1 VTPNPASTFSFRRR
15 VVRISNIRL
24 AAIVSLILHALLFLN
39 VAPELIHLSQPF
51 EVSKETDGKPAGSL
65 AVRLAP
71 PTSRHAEDMRM
82 TPRAPAL
89 HSQRSVAARPSADS
103 AAPRVLAREKST
115 APPTAPAPQ
124 VAESSPRMAG
134 DLSAYIEARRSARE
148 PSPAQPAPP
157 MESQQER
164 DNRAAAENLGFNR
177 VPTFG
182 AGRKTGGGIFQI
194 STLRY
199 DSAEFFFFGW
209 NKLIRRN
216 AQQMIEVR
224 RGDNAS
230 IELAVV
236 RRMIAIIREQTPA
249 DFIWESVRQNRE
261 VTLSARPADN
271 AGLEEF
277 LLKEFFPDYFRR

>member
-15 VVRISNIRL
+15 VVRIPNIRL
-24 AAIVSLILHALLFLN
+24 AAIVSLVLHALLFLSA
-39 VAPELIHLSQPF
+39 APELIRLNQPF
-51 EVSKETDGKPAGSL
+51 EVSRETDGKPAGSL

-71 PTSRHAEDMRM
+71 PTSRHADETPMI
-82 TPRAPAL
+82 PRAPAMHL
-89 HSQRSVAARPSADS
+89 PRAVASKPSH
-103 AAPRVLAREKST
+103 APAPQSPPLLAREKSST
-115 APPTAPAPQ
+115 PPAVATPTPAAP
-124 VAESSPRMAG
+124 G
-134 DLSAYIEARRSARE
+134 DLAAYIESRRRARE
-148 PSPAQPAPP
+148 PESVPAAPSQPA
-157 MESQQER
+157 ETQQER
-164 DNRAAAENLGFNR
+164 DNRAAADNLGFNR

-182 AGRKTGGGIFQI
+182 AGRRTGGGVFQI
-194 STLRY
+194 STMRY

-277 LLKEFFPDYFRR
+277 LMREFFPDYRR